1 MKSFIKRMTQP
12 LTTVSAVSFACALV
26 TLPSSNA
33 FAQSPPASSPSAF
46 SPTAVRLLQ
55 QASFGA
61 TPALAEQ
68 IQRLGVE
75 KWIDQQLELDA
86 SRYFGPYLNVRSVD
100 GGLDK
105 VCPAT
110 MPAASL
116 SVCKRNLTAFPVQL
130 EFFRNALTKNDQLR
144 QRVAFALSQIL
155 VTSAAKTNEASAIAN
170 YQNIL
175 LANAFGNFKDVLVAV
190 TLSPMMGH
198 YLDMVRNAKS
208 NPKAGTEPNENYARE
223 LLQLFS
229 IGLVQLNPDGS
240 VKKDSAG
247 NPLPS
252 YTQDQVEDL
261 ARAFTGWSYD
271 TLPGKTASFNNPANF
286 DGQMLAWQTQHDVD
300 AKVLLN
306 GKKLPANQTANK
318 DLMGALDIIANH
330 PNVAPFIAKQL
341 IQKLVTSNP
350 SPAYVARISAVFN
363 NNGRGVRGD
372 LRAVVKAILMDSE
385 ARQTNLSSQTSTRG
399 KTQEPVLLLTTLLRG
414 LEGQSDGVALRNW
427 SQQLGQLPYASPSV
441 FNFFAP
447 NYQTSYANATMLNAP
462 EFEIINPSTT
472 LSRLNIIKQMLYSE
486 VKADASVKGAIGTR
500 LKLDSWFKRYPT
512 PTVAGITPVVSALN
526 TQMFAGTMSATLQ
539 QTLVNTATQIIAQTT
554 PLPKNAT
561 AAQITAFNQK
571 QSERIIRAVLL
582 VALTDPEFLVMN

>member
-1 MKSFIKRMTQP
+1 MKSLTTT
-12 LTTVSAVSFACALV
+12 LTTVSAAHLICSILPV
-26 TLPSSNA
+26 TLSA
-33 FAQSPPASSPSAF
+33 AVAQSNTA
-46 SPTAVRLLQ
+46 PTPVAAPDAVRLLQ

-61 TPALAEQ
+61 TPTLTAQVQQMGIEAWLN
-68 IQRLGVE
+68 
-75 KWIDQQLELDA
+75 QQLELNV
-86 SRYFGPYLNVRSVD
+86 SRYGPYTNVRAVD

-105 VCPAT
+105 LCPT
-110 MPAASL
+110 TLPAAEL
-116 SVCKRNLTAFPVQL
+116 SVCRRDQSSFPVQRQ
-130 EFFRNALTKNDQLR
+130 FFTNALINNDQLR

-155 VTSAAKTNEASAIAN
+155 VTSSAKTNEAFAVAQ
-170 YQNIL
+170 YQNLL

-198 YLDMVRNAKS
+198 YLDMVRNAKAD
-208 NPKAGTEPNENYARE
+208 PKKGTEPNENYARE

-261 ARAFTGWSYD
+261 ARAFTGWSYA
-271 TLPGKTASFNNPANF
+271 TLPGKTANFYNPGNF
-286 DGQMLAWQTQHDVD
+286 DGQMLAWQAQHDV
-300 AKVLLN
+300 AEKTLIN
-306 GKKLPANQTANK
+306 NRKLAANQTATK
-318 DLMGALDIIANH
+318 DLTDALDIIANH
-330 PNVAPFIAKQL
+330 PNIAPFIGKQL

-372 LRAVVKAILMDSE
+372 LRAVVKAILLDNE
-385 ARQTNLSSQTSTRG
+385 ARQANLSSQTNQLNTRG
-399 KTQEPVLLLTTLLRG
+399 KTQEPVQLLTTLVRG

-447 NYQTSYANATMLNAP
+447 NYQTTYANATTLNAP

-472 LSRLNIIKQMLYSE
+472 LSRLNIIKQLLYGE

-526 TQMFAGTMSATLQ
+526 TQLFAGTMSATLQ
-539 QTLVNTATQIIAQTT
+539 QTLVNTASQIIAQTT

-561 AAQITAFNQK
+561 AAQIAAFNQK

-582 VALTDPEFLVMN
+582 TALTDPEFLVVN